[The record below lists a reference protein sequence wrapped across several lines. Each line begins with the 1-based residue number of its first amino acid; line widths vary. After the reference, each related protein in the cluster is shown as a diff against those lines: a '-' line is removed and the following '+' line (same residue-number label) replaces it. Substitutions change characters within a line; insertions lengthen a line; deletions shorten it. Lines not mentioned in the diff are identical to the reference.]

1 MHAVSE
7 LETKQ
12 EAGTYD
18 FEVKHT
24 AHLFFANFQSIIV
37 RYLNSIRE
45 ASSNIDMFAIIA
57 WDSSAEENSQTFL
70 LWRRRGY
77 KIVSSTVR
85 RLEARI
91 WLQ

>member
-1 MHAVSE
+1 MIFFIGPVFQFLCQVGSAKQRHRVVMHAVSE

-57 WDSSAEENSQTFL
+57 
-70 LWRRRGY
+70 
-77 KIVSSTVR
+77 
-85 RLEARI
+85 
-91 WLQ
+91 